1 MVKLAFFDPEH
12 VERETPDR
20 PWRAIFFSVLIA
32 TAALASGYE
41 VFWRAKG
48 LEPGD
53 FNNTQALWAQAR
65 QNVRPDSTVLIGSSR
80 IFFGADLDSWE
91 KLTGKRPI
99 QLALEGTS
107 PRIFL
112 GDLAKDENFRGLVV
126 VGVTAPL
133 FFTSEGGRRA
143 EALKYARDETP
154 AQKSDQFLMN
164 RLERVFA
171 FIDEQ
176 SRPKRQIEI
185 WRLPLRAGMPARWDP
200 RKIPS
205 MGPDRNAQ
213 LWSRI
218 MTDERYREEV
228 KFIWTEMIKRNTPP
242 PGPDGKP
249 AGMPDAA
256 VDAVIAEVKANVDKI
271 RARGGDVAFARYPYS
286 GPYALAEDNG
296 FPRARFWD
304 RLLAETGSAGVAWQD
319 HAALQGYE
327 LPEWSHLA
335 PADRARY
342 TNALVPLLEAE
353 IENARARREAG
364 VN

>member
-1 MVKLAFFDPEH
+1 MAKLAFFDAEH
-12 VERETPDR
+12 VDRETPAR
-20 PWRAIFFSVLIA
+20 PWRAIVFAALSA
-32 TAALASGYE
+32 TAALTAGYE
-41 VFWRAKG
+41 FFWRAKG

-53 FNNTQALWAQAR
+53 YNNTQALWAEAR
-65 QNVRPDSTVLIGSSR
+65 RAVTPESTVLIGSSR
-80 IFFGADLDSWE
+80 IFFDTDLDAWE
-91 KLTGKRPI
+91 KLTGKRPV

-107 PRIFL
+107 PRLFL
-112 GDLAKDENFRGLVV
+112 GDLADDDSFHGLVV

-133 FFTSEGGRRA
+133 FFGSEGGRRA
-143 EALKYARDETP
+143 EVLKYARTESS
-154 AQKSDQFLMN
+154 AQKSDQFLMK
-164 RLERVFA
+164 RLEGVFA

-185 WRLPLRAGMPARWDP
+185 WQLPLRAGMPARWDP

-213 LWSRI
+213 MWSRI
-218 MTDERYREEV
+218 MTDEGYREEV
-228 KFIWTEMIKRNTPP
+228 KFIWTDMIRRNTPP
-242 PGPDGKP
+242 PGPDGRP

-256 VDAVIAEVKANVDKI
+256 VDAVIAEVKANIDRI

-286 GPYALAEDNG
+286 GPFAVAEDNG

-304 RLLAETGSAGVAWQD
+304 RLVTETDSAGVAWQD
-319 HAALQGYE
+319 HEALQGYD

-335 PADRARY
+335 PADKARY

-353 IENARARREAG
+353 IEKARARR
-364 VN
+364 